1 MTIKTANNSN
11 YVRGV
16 SVTINHAHFS
26 VRWQSDLVKAVT
38 DMSDAE
44 EDSLATARD
53 KQIKVVLLGDGTTGK
68 TCIVTRFA
76 QNHFG
81 KTYQQ
86 TIGLDFFLKRLVLP
100 GKRIR

>member
-1 MTIKTANNSN
+1 
-11 YVRGV
+11 
-16 SVTINHAHFS
+16 
-26 VRWQSDLVKAVT
+26 
-38 DMSDAE
+38 MSDAE
-44 EDSLATARD
+44 EEGPARD
-53 KQIKVVLLGDGTTGK
+53 KQLKVILLGDGTTGK

-100 GKRIR
+100 GKRIRMRK